1 LALSFGGTD
10 ETRLG
15 LVRHRH
21 RAGDGCHEAV
31 LAASGLASSQPVS
44 VRAAV
49 ARMIARVAW
58 FAVGFNLGGALWL
71 ALAAI

>member
-1 LALSFGGTD
+1 VSAS
-10 ETRLG
+10 
-15 LVRHRH
+15 
-21 RAGDGCHEAV
+21 
-31 LAASGLASSQPVS
+31 SGLASSQPVS

-49 ARMIARVAW
+49 ARMTARVAW